1 MIKPWLKNYPA
12 NVADEVEFKGVNSL
26 TDIFHETVAQYK
38 DNVAFCNF
46 EEQLTFFDLDC
57 KSRDFAAYLQK
68 ELGVTKGDRIA
79 LMCPN
84 ILAFPIAMWG
94 IVRTGAVQVNVN
106 PSYTARELKHQLN
119 NAQVDTIV
127 IFSTSMPIL
136 DSIIDDIA
144 LKNVITVKRDDSE
157 NNETKPF
164 DDKNTLAK
172 TIPLEVALSQGHYLP
187 FDEPILQNDDLL
199 FLQYTGGTTGLS
211 KGAMLTHG
219 NLIANIFQYKEFAK
233 KHIKMGR
240 ETVLTVLP
248 MYHIFSLTV
257 NSLCY
262 FFCGAKDILVTDPR
276 DMNYLIS
283 LWRDNPITFFTGV
296 NTLFNS
302 LLNAPDFDKANF
314 SSLKLTIGGGAA
326 VQHAVAAKWQQ
337 VTGCRLNEG
346 YGLSET
352 SPILTLNFGCEKGYF
367 KGIGTPIPSTDVS
380 IRDDLGGEVSQG
392 ASGELCAK
400 GPQIMAGYWQD
411 LKATSECMTADG
423 YFKTGDIAMLDE
435 HGFFHIVDR
444 KKDMIIVSGF
454 NVYPNEIEN
463 EISKMQDVLESACI
477 GIDDSK
483 TGEAVKLF
491 VVKNNPSI
499 TEHDVTS
506 FCRQHLVA
514 YKVPKHISFIEALP
528 KSSVG
533 KILRRS
539 LKLPKFKDQS
549 AEKNNY

>member
-1 MIKPWLKNYPA
+1 MNKPWLNNYPI
-12 NVADEVEFKGVNSL
+12 NVADEVTLNGTNSL
-26 TDIFHETVAQYK
+26 IDIFHETVVRYK
-38 DNVAFCNF
+38 DSVAFSNF
-46 EEQLTFFDLDC
+46 DVTLTFSDIDQ

-68 ELGVTKGDRIA
+68 ELGVKKGERIA

-94 IVRTGAVQVNVN
+94 IIRTGAVQVNVN
-106 PSYTARELKHQLN
+106 PSYTARELKHQLH
-119 NAQVDTIV
+119 NAQIDTIV
-127 IFSTSMPIL
+127 IFSASMPIL
-136 DSIIDDIA
+136 DGIIDDTSI
-144 LKNVITVKRDDSE
+144 KNIVIVKSDDAVNNQEKFSNVE
-157 NNETKPF
+157 NNLVKT
-164 DDKNTLAK
+164 TLF
-172 TIPLEVALSQGHYLP
+172 EVALSLGHHLS
-187 FDEPILQNDDLL
+187 FSEPDLQTDDLL

-233 KHIKMGR
+233 NQIHMGN

-248 MYHIFSLTV
+248 MYHIFALMA
-257 NSLCY
+257 NALCY
-262 FFCGAKDILVTDPR
+262 FFCGAKNILVTDPR
-276 DMNYLIS
+276 DIS
-283 LWRDNPITFFTGV
+283 HLVELWQNHEITFFTGV

-302 LLNAPDFDKANF
+302 LLNAPDFDKTNF

-326 VQHAVAAKWQQ
+326 VQHSVANKWEE

-367 KGIGTPIPSTDVS
+367 NGIGTPLPSTEVS
-380 IRDDLGGEVSQG
+380 IRNDLGEEVSQG
-392 ASGELCAK
+392 NSGELCAK

-411 LKATSECMTADG
+411 LKATSECMTEDG
-423 YFKTGDIAMLDE
+423 YLKTGDIAMLDQ

-463 EISKMQDVLESACI
+463 EISKMQGVLESACI
-477 GIDDSK
+477 GVEDDK

-491 VVKNNPSI
+491 IVKNSQSI
-499 TEHDVTS
+499 TESDVIS
-506 FCRQHLVA
+506 FCRQQLVA

-539 LKLPKFKDQS
+539 LK
-549 AEKNNY
+549 

>member
-1 MIKPWLKNYPA
+1 MIKAWLNNYPI
-12 NVADEVEFKGVNSL
+12 NVSDEVILNGTNSL
-26 TDIFHETVAQYK
+26 TELFHETVVK
-38 DNVAFCNF
+38 FKNKIAFTNF
-46 EEQLTFFDLDC
+46 DEKLTFSDIDQ

-68 ELGVTKGDRIA
+68 ELGVKKGDRIA

-94 IVRTGAVQVNVN
+94 IIRTGAVQVNVN

-119 NAQVDTIV
+119 DAQVDVIV
-127 IFSTSMPIL
+127 IFLASMPTL
-136 DSIIDDIA
+136 NDIIDDITI
-144 LKNVITVKRDDSE
+144 KNIITVNADDSTNNEVNFPNVE
-157 NNETKPF
+157 NNTVKSTPF
-164 DDKNTLAK
+164 
-172 TIPLEVALSQGHYLP
+172 EVALSLGHYLS
-187 FDEPILQNDDLL
+187 FDEPILQTNDLL

-219 NLIANIFQYKEFAK
+219 NLIANIFQYKEFARNQ
-233 KHIKMGR
+233 INMGQ
-240 ETVLTVLP
+240 EIVLTVLP
-248 MYHIFSLTV
+248 MYHIFALMANT
-257 NSLCY
+257 LCY
-262 FFCGAKDILVTDPR
+262 FFCGAKNILVTDPR
-276 DMNYLIS
+276 DMNHLLF
-283 LWRDNPITFFTGV
+283 LWQNNPITFFTGV

-302 LLNAPDFDKANF
+302 LLNVPNFDMANF

-326 VQHAVAAKWQQ
+326 VQQTVADKWQK

-352 SPILTLNFGCEKGYF
+352 SPILTLNFGCKKGYSN
-367 KGIGTPIPSTDVS
+367 GIGTPLPSTNIS
-380 IRDDLGGEVSQG
+380 IRDDLGAKVPQG
-392 ASGELCAK
+392 SSGELCAK

-411 LKATSECMTADG
+411 LQATSECMTVDG

-444 KKDMIIVSGF
+444 KKDMVIVSGF
-454 NVYPNEIEN
+454 NVYPNEIED
-463 EISKMQDVLESACI
+463 EISKMRGVLESACI
-477 GIDDSK
+477 GVEDDK

-491 VVKNNPSI
+491 IVKKNQSI
-499 TEHDVTS
+499 TKSDVVS
-506 FCRQHLVA
+506 FCRQQLVA

-539 LKLPKFKDQS
+539 LK
-549 AEKNNY
+549 